1 MGQSGQGTLPHPFRR
16 PPATAKHAPMLTALR
31 RLAGT
36 WVAKILF
43 ALLVLSFAVWG
54 IEDVVR
60 DLGRETAVA
69 HVGGEPIELTEAQ
82 ANARREMARI
92 ARQMGNRFEPD
103 DNIRR
108 AVAAQALEQLISDR
122 ALRAE
127 ARRQGIGAPADAVRN
142 SVFAIPGLRGAD
154 GTFSRPIFDSFLRQ
168 NELNEQQFLQ
178 VVAGDLLRQQLAGAV
193 RSGAVGPDAMSAPL
207 LAWMMERRAAEVVA
221 INTAA
226 MPDPEAPTE
235 AQLRRYQENNPAR
248 FSSPEYREAAIV
260 VLSPEGIAAEIEVP
274 DADLAQAY
282 EQRRAQYD
290 TPERRAL
297 RQAVVPTEAAAR
309 EIATTWRG
317 GADFPAIEA
326 AATAADGSAADLGLL
341 DRGTLPLANVAEA
354 AFAAAAEAV
363 TDPVQSP
370 FGWHVIKVDRIEPAA
385 VRTLAEVRDELRAEV
400 ARDRA
405 LDMAYE
411 RANRVEDALAG
422 GGGLAEVALR
432 FGAQVA
438 TVTMDA
444 TGRDPDNAVVALPVP
459 EGQRADL
466 LRAVFAARQG
476 DAPRMSEMGDAF
488 VAVELR
494 AITPPA
500 LRPFESVEGSLRAAF
515 DADARRR
522 AAEERAAALLAAV
535 RGGKP
540 MQEAAEEAGFTAQ
553 RIGPFGRNP
562 QQAGTLPPEL
572 LAPLFEARTGDVTM
586 AETRTGFAV
595 ARLGEVIPFNP
606 ASDPLGLGRIRTEI
620 EQSMQDELE
629 EQYAIALRGR
639 ADVRINRT
647 LLDQVSGR

>member
-1 MGQSGQGTLPHPFRR
+1 
-16 PPATAKHAPMLTALR
+16 MLTALR

-43 ALLVLSFAVWG
+43 VLLILSFAVWG

-60 DLGRETAVA
+60 NLGRDTAVA
-69 HVGGEPIELTEAQ
+69 RVGGEPIELAEAQ

-92 ARQMGNRFEPD
+92 ARQLGNRFEPD

-127 ARRQGIGAPADAVRN
+127 ARRLGIGAPTDAVRD

-154 GTFSRPIFDSFLRQ
+154 GTFSRPVLDGFLRQ
-168 NELNEQQFLQ
+168 NELTEQQFLQ

-193 RSGAVGPDAMSAPL
+193 RSGASGPDALSAPI
-207 LAWMMERRAAEVVA
+207 LAWAMERRAAEVVLVQSG
-221 INTAA
+221 A
-226 MPDPEAPTE
+226 MPEPEAPTE
-235 AQLRRYQENNPAR
+235 AQLRRYQENNAAR
-248 FSSPEYREAAIV
+248 FSTPEFREASVA
-260 VLSPEGIAAEIEVP
+260 VLSPETVAAEIEVP
-274 DADLAQAY
+274 DADLAAAY

-297 RQAVVPTEAAAR
+297 LQAVVPNEAAAR
-309 EIATTWRG
+309 EIAQAWRD
-317 GADFPAIEA
+317 GAEFPAIEA
-326 AATAADGSAADLGLL
+326 RAAAADGSAAELGVL
-341 DRGTLPLANVAEA
+341 DRATLPLPNVAEA
-354 AFAAAAEAV
+354 AFAAPAGGI

-370 FGWHVIKVDRIEPAA
+370 FGWHVVKVDRIEPAA

-411 RANRVEDALAG
+411 RANRIEDALAG
-422 GGGLAEVALR
+422 GASLAEVALR
-432 FGAQVA
+432 FGAQVVTA
-438 TVTMDA
+438 TIDA
-444 TGRDPDNAVVALPVP
+444 SGRDPQGAVVALPVP
-459 EGQRADL
+459 EAQRPDL

-476 DAPRMSEMGDAF
+476 DAPRMTEMGDAF

-500 LRPFESVEGSLRAAF
+500 LRPFDSVEAALRIAF
-515 DADARRR
+515 EADARRR

-535 RGGKP
+535 RGGKSLA
-540 MQEAAEEAGFTAQ
+540 EAAEEAGLTAQ
-553 RIGPFGRNP
+553 RVPAFGRNP
-562 QQAGTLPPEL
+562 QQAGALPPEL
-572 LAPLFEARTGDVTM
+572 LAPLFEAKRGDVTM

-595 ARLGEVIPFNP
+595 AQLTDIIPFNP
-606 ASDPLGLGRIRTEI
+606 GSDPLGLGRVRTEI

-629 EQYAIALRGR
+629 EQFAVALRAR
-639 ADVRINRT
+639 ADVRINRS
-647 LLDQVSGR
+647 LLDQVTGR